1 MLNGTYESD
10 KLFVVSSRA
19 GISLQGVVLN
29 GPAVPPI
36 EGDTTGWKS
45 NARLVITWSE

>member
-10 KLFVVSSRA
+10 KLYVVSSRA

-29 GPAVPPI
+29 GPAVQPL
-36 EGDTTGWKS
+36 ESDTTGWKP
-45 NARLVITWSE
+45 NARLVVTWSE